1 MTQTFMWRG
10 ERIAYISGETV
21 ASSLLRAGHLNLGPA
36 SETTQARYFCG
47 IGACQGCLVS
57 CEGAAPFEACLT
69 LARDGMV
76 LFPVI
81 AASTGGRHD

>member
-1 MTQTFMWRG
+1 MSQAFLWRG
-10 ERIAYISGETV
+10 ERIAYINGETV
-21 ASSLLRAGHLNLGPA
+21 ASSLLRAGHFNLGPS

-69 LARDGMV
+69 PARDGMV

-81 AASTGGRHD
+81 AAATDDHHD